1 MTRRLQAEL
10 LLLAAL
16 WGASFLFMRVA
27 APEFSAA
34 ALVLVRVGLAALLL
48 LPWVACRGEW
58 PALREHWRM
67 VALLGIVN
75 SALPF
80 VLFSVAA
87 LVLSASLMAVFNAT
101 ALIWAALIAWA
112 WLGERQDRSRV
123 LGLAIGIAG
132 VVGLS
137 WGKAEFKAGAAGVS
151 PALGIAACIVATVL
165 YGVAANITSKKL
177 GGVPPMVV
185 AAGTQSGAALLLLL
199 LLLLPALWTWPAQNP
214 GPMAWGS
221 AIALAVLC
229 TALAYI
235 LYFHLVTHAGAAKAV
250 SVTFLIPAF
259 AIVWGWLF
267 LDEKPTLVMLAWC
280 GMILVGTALAVG
292 AIRLGRQPAGVDAA
306 GDPHAVPD
314 GKRHGCD

>member
-34 ALVLVRVGLAALLL
+34 ALVFVRVGLAALLL
-48 LPWVACRGEW
+48 LPLVAWRGEW
-58 PALREHWRM
+58 PALRAHWRM

-80 VLFSVAA
+80 VLFAIAA

-101 ALIWAALIAWA
+101 APIWTALIAWV
-112 WLGERQDRSRV
+112 WLGERLDRDRV
-123 LGLAIGIAG
+123 LGLAIGVAG
-132 VVGLS
+132 VIGLS
-137 WGKAEFKAGAAGVS
+137 WGKADFKVGAEGVS
-151 PALGIAACIVATVL
+151 PALGIAASIVATVL
-165 YGVAANITSKKL
+165 YGVAANITRKKL

-199 LLLLPALWTWPAQNP
+199 PALWTWPAHTP

-259 AIVWGWLF
+259 AIAWGWLF
-267 LDEKPTLVMLAWC
+267 LGEKPTLVMLAWC
-280 GMILVGTALAVG
+280 GVILVGTALAVG
-292 AIRLGRQPAGVDAA
+292 AIRLGAQPAASTAA
-306 GDPHAVPD
+306 
-314 GKRHGCD
+314 

>member
-34 ALVLVRVGLAALLL
+34 ALVFVRVGLAALLL
-48 LPWVACRGEW
+48 LPMVAWRGEW

-80 VLFSVAA
+80 VLFAVAA

-101 ALIWAALIAWA
+101 APIWAALIAWA

-165 YGVAANITSKKL
+165 YGMAANITRKKL

-199 LLLLPALWTWPAQNP
+199 PALWTWPAQNP
-214 GPMAWGS
+214 GPIAWGS

-267 LDEKPTLVMLAWC
+267 LGEKPTLLMLAWC
-280 GMILVGTALAVG
+280 GVILVGTALAVG
-292 AIRLGRQPAGVDAA
+292 AIRLGASPGAVNAA
-306 GDPHAVPD
+306 GTPHELTD